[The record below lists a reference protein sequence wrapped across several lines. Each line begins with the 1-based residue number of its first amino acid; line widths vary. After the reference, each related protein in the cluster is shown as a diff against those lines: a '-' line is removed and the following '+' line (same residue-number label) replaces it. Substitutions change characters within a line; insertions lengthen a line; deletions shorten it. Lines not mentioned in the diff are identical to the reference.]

1 MDGRQLWWLPFLGS
15 MLFRKRRRITPQVN
29 ITSLIDVILL
39 LLIFFMISTTFVTQP
54 GIRVDLPKA
63 AAKVKNVAQ
72 ESNTIVITSESA
84 IYINRQKIQDIQ
96 ELREI
101 LQGMRKEEQSGDL
114 IVVKADE
121 SVAHGIVVSV
131 MDIAKTSGFSRIA
144 IATR

>member
-1 MDGRQLWWLPFLGS
+1 
-15 MLFRKRRRITPQVN
+15 MLFRKRRRVTPQVN
-29 ITSLIDVILL
+29 ITSLIDVVLL

-54 GIRVDLPKA
+54 GIRVNLPKA

-72 ESNTIVITSESA
+72 ESSTIIITADSS
-84 IYINRQKIQDIQ
+84 IFINRQKIRDIR

-101 LQGMRKEEQSGDL
+101 LSNMRKEQQTSDL

-121 SVAHGIVVSV
+121 SVAHGVVVSV

>member
-1 MDGRQLWWLPFLGS
+1 

-29 ITSLIDVILL
+29 ITSLIDVVLL

-63 AAKVKNVAQ
+63 AAKVNNVAQ
-72 ESNTIVITSESA
+72 ESNTIVITSDNT
-84 IYINRQKIQDIQ
+84 IFINRQKIRDVE
-96 ELREI
+96 ELRTI
-101 LQGMRKEEQSGDL
+101 LSDLRKEQPGDL

-121 SVAHGIVVSV
+121 RVAHGIVVQV

>member
-1 MDGRQLWWLPFLGS
+1 M
-15 MLFRKRRRITPQVN
+15 
-29 ITSLIDVILL
+29 ITSD
-39 LLIFFMISTTFVTQP
+39 
-54 GIRVDLPKA
+54 
-63 AAKVKNVAQ
+63 
-72 ESNTIVITSESA
+72 SA

-101 LQGMRKEEQSGDL
+101 LVNMRKEQQSGDL

>member
-1 MDGRQLWWLPFLGS
+1 MI
-15 MLFRKRRRITPQVN
+15 FRKRRRITPQVN
-29 ITSLIDVILL
+29 ITSLIDVVLL

-54 GIRVDLPKA
+54 GIRINLPKA
-63 AAKVKNVAQ
+63 ASKVTNVAQ
-72 ESNTIVITSESA
+72 ESNTIVISA
-84 IYINRQKIQDIQ
+84 DNTIFINRQEVRDVQ
-96 ELREI
+96 ELRNI
-101 LQGMRKEEQSGDL
+101 LSKMREEQTGDL

>member
-1 MDGRQLWWLPFLGS
+1 

-29 ITSLIDVILL
+29 ITSLIDVVLL

-54 GIRVDLPKA
+54 GIRVNLPKA
-63 AAKVKNVAQ
+63 STKVNNVAQ
-72 ESNTIVITSESA
+72 ESNTIVITSDNT
-84 IYINRQKIQDIQ
+84 IFINRQKIRDVQ

-101 LQGMRKEEQSGDL
+101 LTSLHTEQNGEL

-121 SVAHGIVVSV
+121 NVAHGIVVSV

-144 IATR
+144 IATQ